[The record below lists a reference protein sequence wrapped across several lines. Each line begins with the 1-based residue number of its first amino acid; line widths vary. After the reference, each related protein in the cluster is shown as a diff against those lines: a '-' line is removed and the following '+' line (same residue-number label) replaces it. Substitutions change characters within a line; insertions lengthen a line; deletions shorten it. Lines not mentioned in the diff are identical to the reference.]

1 MLRRIFDVAIVI
13 PKAELVDGDGWILC
27 PFCGNRT
34 RTKIRSDTVLLNFP
48 LFCPKCK
55 RELVVNVQQSNI
67 TIIKEP
73 DA

>member
-13 PKAELVDGDGWILC
+13 PKAELVDSDGWILC

-55 RELVVNVQQSNI
+55 RELIVNVQQSNI